1 MIPFVS
7 ALGLLLFVLPRL
19 FLVTLLDVVF
29 YYLSILLFLFIP
41 TSANPGFF
49 LQVSPTLPPLS
60 PVHFMYS
67 YYINL
72 KSPKRTQHSEDF
84 WSGHGMGNGSVVIVG
99 SRASPFPSSQIQT
112 FYSSQTVPLSFFKY
126 IMPQFLFMWCLL
138 TSGLLHHL
146 CQLKIY

>member
-1 MIPFVS
+1 MIPSAS

-19 FLVTLLDVVF
+19 FLVTFLDGFF
-29 YYLSILLFLFIP
+29 YYLSVLLFLFIP
-41 TSANPGFF
+41 TSANPRFF

-99 SRASPFPSSQIQT
+99 SRSSPFHSSQIQT

-126 IMPQFLFMWCLL
+126 IMPQFLFMLCLL
-138 TSGLLHHL
+138 TSGLLQIL
-146 CQLKIY
+146 CR